1 MTSTTTRPARAPR
14 RVGSYQA
21 AIEWIAQNDDT
32 AWLDDEETGSPSV
45 TLVLVADVFGRT
57 DEEATADLRRAVAR
71 IAKGK

>member
-1 MTSTTTRPARAPR
+1 MTSATNGRAPR

-32 AWLDDEETGSPSV
+32 AWLDDEEAGSPSV

-71 IAKGK
+71 INKGK